1 MFELNEKEINELL
14 QFKKSYLELIDKTNL
29 NHLPEQS
36 LIDSNMELAA
46 KLFDNYLLTT
56 DSEDY
61 YVKAI
66 YYGKAINRYEVG
78 KHKEVFKSHI
88 NKEEFWLSVNLK
100 ITDISDIKKA
110 IPEANQFLNSLEFK
124 NKYINNSKDL
134 MAVEVLLG
142 LEKEDVEEFRSK
154 LKEYVKTNDDIF
166 ETYTSYGMSNVT
178 EEVMNILLDE
188 KDIDKEL
195 KVNFLLK
202 NPVFLNIVNK
212 KDNDIL
218 NDSSVVENIIGKG
231 KILEY
236 IENFNEENQKKA
248 INTLDLNY
256 ISCKLI
262 KTLEPSVINALSD
275 KLLEKHYYDSS
286 KIILFLLENKNNRE
300 KAIQK
305 ISENNA
311 KIYFKHVINMQ
322 EDDLKNINHFLEK
335 NDNFLKN
342 KYQYLE
348 NWIDNLKISKN
359 DHTKVIKE
367 INKYKNLKEKLHQN
381 PINKYN
387 TMLKTNKR
395 DFTINTLKEIYKLI
409 NETNDIEKEKQIITA
424 FENVSIE
431 LKKELKIKKE
441 GIYKFISYEVLRD
454 ELETKEEKKSKNKL

>member
-154 LKEYVKTNDDIF
+154 LKEYIKTNDDIF

-178 EEVMNILLDE
+178 EEVMSILLDE

-195 KVNFLLK
+195 KVKFLLK

-248 INTLDLNY
+248 INTLDLKY
-256 ISCKLI
+256 ISYKLI
-262 KTLEPSVINALSD
+262 KTLEPSVINDLSD
-275 KLLEKHYYDSS
+275 KLLENHYYDSN
-286 KIILFLLENKNNRE
+286 KIVLFLLENKNNRE

-305 ISENNA
+305 ISEDNA

-367 INKYKNLKEKLHQN
+367 INKYKDLKEKLHQN

>member
-1 MFELNEKEINELL
+1 MFELSEKEINELL

-154 LKEYVKTNDDIF
+154 LKEYIKTNDDIF

-178 EEVMNILLDE
+178 EEVMSILLDE

-195 KVNFLLK
+195 KVKFLLK

-305 ISENNA
+305 ISEDNA

-367 INKYKNLKEKLHQN
+367 INKYKDLKEKLHKN

-424 FENVSIE
+424 FENVSVE

>member
-300 KAIQK
+300 KAMQK

-311 KIYFKHVINMQ
+311 KIYFKQVINMQ

-367 INKYKNLKEKLHQN
+367 INKYKDLKEKLHQN

>member
-367 INKYKNLKEKLHQN
+367 INKYKDLKEKLHQN

>member
-1 MFELNEKEINELL
+1 MLDLNEKEINELL

-46 KLFDNYLLTT
+46 KLFDNYLLNN
-56 DSEDY
+56 DSED
-61 YVKAI
+61 

-78 KHKEVFKSHI
+78 KHKEVFKNHI

-100 ITDISDIKKA
+100 IADISDIKKT
-110 IPEANQFLNSLEFK
+110 IPEANQFLNNLEFK
-124 NKYINNSKDL
+124 NKYINKNKDL
-134 MAVEVLLG
+134 RTVEVLFG
-142 LEKEDVEEFRSK
+142 IEKEDMQEFRNK
-154 LKEYVKTNDDIF
+154 LREYVKTNDDIF
-166 ETYTSYGMSNVT
+166 KTYTSYGMNNVT
-178 EEVMNILLDE
+178 EEIENILLNE
-188 KDIDKEL
+188 KDIEKEL

-212 KDNDIL
+212 KDNNIL
-218 NDSSVVENIIGKG
+218 NDSSVVESIIGKG
-231 KILEY
+231 KVLEY

-248 INTLDLNY
+248 INTLDLKY
-256 ISCKLI
+256 ISYKLI
-262 KTLEPSVINALSD
+262 KTLNPGVINNLSN
-275 KLLEKHYYDSS
+275 KLLDNNYYDSS
-286 KIILFLLENKNNRE
+286 KIILFLLENKNSRE
-300 KAIQK
+300 NAIKK
-305 ISENNA
+305 ISEENA
-311 KIYFKHVINMQ
+311 KLYFKHIINMQ

-348 NWIDNLKISKN
+348 GWIDNLKISKN

-367 INKYKNLKEKLHQN
+367 INKYKDLKEKLHQN

-431 LKKELKIKKE
+431 IKKELKIKKE
-441 GIYKFISYEVLRD
+441 GIYKYISYEVLRD
-454 ELETKEEKKSKNKL
+454 EIENKEEKKPKYKL

>member
-1 MFELNEKEINELL
+1 MLDLNEKEINELL
-14 QFKKSYLELIDKTNL
+14 QFKKAYLELIDKTNL
-29 NHLPEQS
+29 NHLPEQN

-46 KLFDNYLLTT
+46 KLFDNYLLNN
-56 DSEDY
+56 DSEN
-61 YVKAI
+61 

-78 KHKEVFKSHI
+78 KHKEVFKNHI

-100 ITDISDIKKA
+100 ITDISDIKKT
-110 IPEANQFLNSLEFK
+110 IPEANQFLNNLEFK
-124 NKYINNSKDL
+124 NKYINKNKDL
-134 MAVEVLLG
+134 RTVEVLFG
-142 LEKEDVEEFRSK
+142 IEKEDRQEFRNK
-154 LKEYVKTNDDIF
+154 LIEYVKTNDDIF

-178 EEVMNILLDE
+178 EEVMSILLDE

-195 KVNFLLK
+195 KVKFLLK

-212 KDNDIL
+212 KDNNIL
-218 NDSSVVENIIGKG
+218 NDSSVVESIIRKG
-231 KILEY
+231 KVLEY

-248 INTLDLNY
+248 INTLDLKY
-256 ISCKLI
+256 ISYKLI
-262 KTLEPSVINALSD
+262 KTLHPGVINNLSN
-275 KLLEKHYYDSS
+275 KLLDNNYYDSS
-286 KIILFLLENKNNRE
+286 KIILFLLENKNSRE
-300 KAIQK
+300 NAIKK
-305 ISENNA
+305 ISEENA
-311 KIYFKHVINMQ
+311 KLYFKHIINMQ

-348 NWIDNLKISKN
+348 GWIDNLKISKN

-367 INKYKNLKEKLHQN
+367 INKYKDLKEKLHQN

-431 LKKELKIKKE
+431 IKKELKIKKE
-441 GIYKFISYEVLRD
+441 GIYKYISYEVLRD
-454 ELETKEEKKSKNKL
+454 EIENKEEKKPKYKL